1 MYTNLIVWGAVFVVM
16 VVAELMTSQ
25 LVSIWFSAGA
35 AAAFV
40 SAFFVEEMW
49 IQLIIFV
56 AVSIILLVATYP
68 LLKKFRVDRSQPTN
82 LELEIGKTAVVIEK
96 IENDTGKGRVRL
108 RGVDWKAVSQD
119 GNVVPK
125 VSIVKVEQVQGSK
138 LVVSLCKE
146 KSEIS

>member
-1 MYTNLIVWGAVFVVM
+1 MYTNLIVWGVVFVIM

-25 LVSIWFSAGA
+25 LISIWFAAGA
-35 AAAFV
+35 VAAFV

-56 AVSIILLVATYP
+56 AFSIVLLVATYP

-82 LELEIGKTAVVIEK
+82 LELEIGKTAVVIEEV
-96 IENDTGKGRVRL
+96 ENDTGKGRVRL
-108 RGVDWKAVSQD
+108 NGVDWKAVSQD

-125 VSIVKVEQVQGSK
+125 DSIVKVEQVQGSK
-138 LVVSLCKE
+138 LIVSLCKE
-146 KSEIS
+146 KSEIN